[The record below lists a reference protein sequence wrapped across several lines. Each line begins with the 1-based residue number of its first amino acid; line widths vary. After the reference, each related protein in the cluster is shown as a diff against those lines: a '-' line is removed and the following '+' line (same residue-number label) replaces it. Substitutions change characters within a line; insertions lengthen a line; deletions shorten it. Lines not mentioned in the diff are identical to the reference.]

1 MKYCVEPRKR
11 IGRLAKRWDD
21 QMQSFAQEIF
31 HSSWFQAAKYETRSS
46 HETNFCRLGPELC
59 VCVCV
64 CGCARCE
71 DSCSKQC
78 ASSACGVQ
86 ALTVDHCFS
95 TVNMVVVSMILI
107 TSATSVFARR
117 TRKGSKCKHVVLV

>member
-64 CGCARCE
+64 GVLAVKTVAQNNVHPRLV
-71 DSCSKQC
+71 
-78 ASSACGVQ
+78 ACR
-86 ALTVDHCFS
+86 H
-95 TVNMVVVSMILI
+95 
-107 TSATSVFARR
+107 
-117 TRKGSKCKHVVLV
+117 